1 MTTTSL
7 LNRREA
13 IARLAVLMGGA
24 LIIGGESYLRG
35 EAVAGKKS
43 GNDFSA
49 ADIALLDEIGDTI
62 IPATN
67 TPGAKATGIGAFM
80 VWMVNECYDDASHAA
95 FKAGLAAVNAG
106 ATARFGH
113 DFMAASA
120 AERTALLNELDAEQ
134 RRHNTGKAKDEPAH
148 YFRMMKQLTLLG
160 YFTSEIGATQALQF
174 TEVPG
179 RFDGNAPYHKGE
191 RAWFQPPGRSV

>member
-1 MTTTSL
+1 MSTSTNL

-13 IARLAVLMGGA
+13 IARLALFMGGA
-24 LIIGGESYLRG
+24 AVIGSQSFLSGAPVS
-35 EAVAGKKS
+35 GKTTP
-43 GNDFSA
+43 NDFTA

-62 IPATN
+62 IPTTN

-80 VWMVNECYDDASHAA
+80 VWMVNECYDDAQHAA
-95 FKAGLAAVNAG
+95 FKAGLAAINA
-106 ATARFGH
+106 ASTAKFGH

-120 AERTALLNELDAEQ
+120 TERTSLLNELDAEQ
-134 RRHNTGKAKDEPAH
+134 KRARANKEGPH

-160 YFTSEIGATQALQF
+160 YFTSEIGATQALRF

-179 RFDGNAPYHKGE
+179 RFDGNAPYQKGD
-191 RAWFQPPGRSV
+191 RAWFQPPSRSV